1 MNKELVTFVKEQ
13 MEYFSNTM
21 ETVDVNSYDYSYADG
36 AFNSYAIML
45 KKLEAEGEGN

>member
-1 MNKELVTFVKEQ
+1 MNEELVAFVKEQ

-36 AFNSYAIML
+36 AFNSYAVML
-45 KKLEAEGEGN
+45 NKLARGEEN